1 MNCNLLSYQNCD
13 FISVSGADP
22 EFQVRGGGAHKKI
35 VPSGGRLENLLGI
48 SCEKS
53 RFYAKKIII
62 FPIAQ
67 GGAKIVGVFR
77 VKNHDLK
84 PKKKNCYSNFREG
97 ARRVRPHP
105 PGSTLRLL
113 KENTILQTI
122 VFAYLFL
129 IAWMLLCI

>member
-22 EFQVRGGGAHKKI
+22 EFQVRGGGALKKI
-35 VPSGGRLENLLGI
+35 APSGGRLENLLGI

-84 PKKKNCYSNFREG
+84 PKKKIVIPILGR
-97 ARRVRPHP
+97 ARAACAPTPLDRPCVYLKK
-105 PGSTLRLL
+105 TLYYKL
-113 KENTILQTI
+113 
-122 VFAYLFL
+122 
-129 IAWMLLCI
+129 

>member
-22 EFQVRGGGAHKKI
+22 EFQFRGGGALKKI
-35 VPSGGRLENLLGI
+35 APSEGRLENLLGI

-84 PKKKNCYSNFREG
+84 PGR
-97 ARRVRPHP
+97 ARAACAPTP
-105 PGSTLRLL
+105 LDPTLRLL